1 MLEILE
7 LIILLAI
14 IILCILHTIFVCT
27 AYKVEKPK
35 PLWIAKTV
43 CNITII
49 FAWFI
54 VAIINIVTKDT
65 LWLII
70 LDILNI
76 LIWISNAISDFKRI
90 KRLS

>member
-14 IILCILHTIFVCT
+14 IILCILHTIFICT
-27 AYKVEKPK
+27 AY

-43 CNITII
+43 CDITII

-76 LIWISNAISDFKRI
+76 LIWIPNAKSDFKRI